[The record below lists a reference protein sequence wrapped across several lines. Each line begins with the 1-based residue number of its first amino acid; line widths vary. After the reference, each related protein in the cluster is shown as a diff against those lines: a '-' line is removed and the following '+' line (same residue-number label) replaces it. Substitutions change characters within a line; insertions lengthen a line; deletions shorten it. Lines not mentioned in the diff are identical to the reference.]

1 MKLVRRWWWIVPL
14 ILVIAVVGFIVWA
27 ETPNPPMAEALDA
40 LKSDETVTVATD
52 PWLTF
57 TPKQAATVG
66 FVFYPGGRVDARSY
80 ASELHAIAARGYFG
94 VITPVPLNLALFS
107 PNAADPVIQAH
118 PEIHC
123 WAVGGHS
130 LGGSM
135 AAAYADSHRTAV
147 SGLVLWASYPAN
159 NNNLSA
165 SDQSVLSIFGTKD
178 GLATGD
184 KIDAARP
191 LLPADTE
198 YVAIQGG
205 NHGQFGSYGDQSGDN
220 AAEITRVEQ
229 QSQVVDATATFLGKL
244 ATHCAA

>member
-1 MKLVRRWWWIVPL
+1 MKLIRRWWWILPLVL
-14 ILVIAVVGFIVWA
+14 ILAVAGFVVWA

-40 LKSDETVTVATD
+40 LKSDDAVTVATD

-66 FVFYPGGRVDARSY
+66 IVFYPGGRVDARSY
-80 ASELHAIAARGYFG
+80 ASELRALAARGYLG
-94 VITPVPLNLALFS
+94 VITPVPLNLAVLN
-107 PNAADPVIQAH
+107 PNAADSVIKAH

-135 AAAYADSHRTAV
+135 AAAYVDTHRTAIN
-147 SGLVLWASYPAN
+147 GLVLWASYPAS
-159 NNNLSA
+159 NNNLSD
-165 SDQSVLSIFGTKD
+165 SGLPVLSIFGTRD
-178 GLATGD
+178 ALATD
-184 KIDAARP
+184 NRIDAARP

-205 NHGQFGSYGDQSGDN
+205 NHGQFGSYGDQAGDN
-220 AAEITRVEQ
+220 PADISRADQ
-229 QSQVVDATATFLGKL
+229 QAQVVDATATFLGKL
-244 ATHCAA
+244 VDRCAA